1 MIIRQIIN
9 NYLDRIQH
17 KHEPWDRYF
26 QIPTYGS
33 LEAFDFNICDCFGDT
48 QLVNK
53 RKYGTGR
60 NTTATEG
67 RESVEARVIPG
78 SNELLFDEFV
88 DFSFG
93 KNGATDVEA
102 TVSGGLH

>member
-9 NYLDRIQH
+9 NDLNRIQH
-17 KHEPWDRYF
+17 KHKPWDRCF

-33 LEAFDFNICDCFGDT
+33 LEAFDFNIRNCFGDT

-53 RKYGTGR
+53 GKYGTGR

-67 RESVEARVIPG
+67 REGVEARIIPG

-88 DFSFG
+88 DFSFR
-93 KNGATDVEA
+93 KNGATDV
-102 TVSGGLH
+102 